1 MGCGGMATAKALAS
15 VYDIFTALISL
26 LDVITDIM
34 VLVEFFILERMA
46 FFYASLTILI
56 VAQFA
61 YCIVF
66 WWKFKKSFSTYALA
80 SLGFC
85 CMLPFAPIL
94 SFAFFFTEN
103 DNTRLSKCLH
113 GLYSSF
119 SCNLSLFQCC
129 LASDDNNNTTTN
141 ANNNRSQEMEELR
154 QWVKEKLMKH
164 IGFIIE
170 ALIEGKKL
178 YYYTLFFFQ
187 IKNLI

>member
-15 VYDIFTALISL
+15 VYDIFTALVSL

-34 VLVEFFILERMA
+34 VLVEFYILGRMA

-66 WWKFKKSFSTYALA
+66 WWKFRRSFSTYALG

-85 CMLPFAPIL
+85 CMIPFAPIL
-94 SFAFFFTEN
+94 SFAFFFTEH
-103 DNTRLSKCLH
+103 DDTRLFKCLD

-119 SCNLSLFQCC
+119 SCKLSLFQCC
-129 LASDDNNNTTTN
+129 LASDDNNNAQPRTR
-141 ANNNRSQEMEELR
+141 NNNRSPEMEELR
-154 QWVKEKLMKH
+154 QWVKNKLMKH

-170 ALIEGKKL
+170 ALIEG
-178 YYYTLFFFQ
+178 
-187 IKNLI
+187 